1 METTPPPKINPS
13 SDPLIFQQI
22 DIDHYIG
29 EVIPGMPGAH
39 RGPVPYFFVPA
50 PLRFRDKHCAGFHA
64 ELNKAFMNDLRSNR
78 DNLQEAVLSVDICQ
92 KRSIYG
98 FNFKDFLKITL
109 TLPKLMAPAR
119 RLVSTIRVP
128 PFDQDDNQVCIYHTC
143 TWT

>member
-1 METTPPPKINPS
+1 
-13 SDPLIFQQI
+13 
-22 DIDHYIG
+22 
-29 EVIPGMPGAH
+29 MPGAH
-39 RGPVPYFFVPA
+39 RGPVPILRMFGVTMEGNSVCDNIHRFLPYFFVPA